1 MIRWLIGV
9 LVHRRNTLSIQLSP
23 CGSPH
28 LPACLIGVLLD
39 PLVVVG
45 GSHDVLGAGA
55 SVYIFLSCLLFGV
68 YAGVVWMY
76 ALSKEAYVCFFV
88 GFGHV

>member
-1 MIRWLIGV
+1 MMF
-9 LVHRRNTLSIQLSP
+9 LVQ
-23 CGSPH
+23 
-28 LPACLIGVLLD
+28 VLLF
-39 PLVVVG
+39 
-45 GSHDVLGAGA
+45 
-55 SVYIFLSCLLFGV
+55 IFFLSCLLFGV